1 MSLVKRCYFVGPT
14 KKILSAM
21 PAEVKTAVGNS
32 LYLAQTGKEAANV
45 KALKGFGGRGVL
57 EVVEDFDGNTY
68 RAVYTVRYSTG
79 VYVLHV
85 FQKKSKSGVATP
97 KHEIELIKSR
107 LMVAEAH
114 YRNLLQQGVG
124 HDETH

>member
-1 MSLVKRCYFVGPT
+1 MNLVKRCYFVGPT

-21 PAEVKTAVGNS
+21 PDEVKTAVGNS
-32 LYLAQTGKEAANV
+32 LYLAQTGKEAGNA
-45 KALKGFGGRGVL
+45 KALKGFGGRGVV

-68 RAVYTVRYSTG
+68 RAVYTVRYATS

-85 FQKKSKSGVATP
+85 FQKKSKSGVAAP

-107 LMVAEAH
+107 LMTAETH

-124 HDETH
+124 HDERR

>member
-1 MSLVKRCYFVGPT
+1 MHLVKRCYFVVPT

-21 PAEVKTAVGNS
+21 PDEVKTAVGNS
-32 LYLAQTGKEAANV
+32 LYLAQTGKEAGNV
-45 KALKGFGGRGVL
+45 KALKGFGGRDVL

-68 RAVYTVRYSTG
+68 RAVYTARYATS

-85 FQKKSKSGVATP
+85 FQKKSKKSGVATP

-107 LMVAEAH
+107 LMAAEAH
-114 YRNLLQQGVG
+114 YRDLLK
-124 HDETH
+124 

>member
-1 MSLVKRCYFVGPT
+1 MNLVKRCYFVGPT

-32 LYLAQTGKEAANV
+32 LYLAQTGKEAGNV

-68 RAVYTVRYSTG
+68 RAIYTVRYSTG

-107 LMVAEAH
+107 LMTAEAH

>member
-1 MSLVKRCYFVGPT
+1 MNLVKRCYFVGPT

-21 PAEVKTAVGNS
+21 PAEVKTAVGNA
-32 LYLAQTGKEAANV
+32 LYRAQTGKEAGNV
-45 KALKGFGGRGVL
+45 KALMGFGGRGVL

-68 RAVYTVRYSTG
+68 RAVYTIRYSTG

-85 FQKKSKSGVATP
+85 FQKKSKSGIATP

-114 YRNLLQQGVG
+114 YRDLLQQGVG